1 MVRLHPHAQDR
12 LLERG
17 ASKEEV
23 VATVEG
29 GESFPAKN
37 TECTGFRR
45 NFLFNSVWRGKHYAT
60 KQIEA
65 YAVKED
71 KDWVVITIITRYF

>member
-1 MVRLHPHAQDR
+1 MVTLHPHAQDR

-29 GESFPAKN
+29 GESFPAKYGR
-37 TECTGFRR
+37 TGFRR
-45 NFLFNSVWRGKHYAT
+45 NFPFNSIWRGKHYAI

-71 KDWVVITIITRYF
+71 KDWVVITIVTRYF

>member
-1 MVRLHPHAQDR
+1 MIKLHPHAQDR

-17 ASKEEV
+17 ATTAEV
-23 VATVEG
+23 TETVER
-29 GESFPAKN
+29 GESFPAKYGR
-37 TECTGFRR
+37 TGFRR
-45 NFLFNSVWRGKHYAT
+45 NFTYNNTWRGKQYAT

-71 KDWVVITIITRYF
+71 KDWLVITIVTRYF

>member
-1 MVRLHPHAQDR
+1 MVKLHPHAQDR

-17 ASKEEV
+17 AGKEEV

-29 GESFPAKN
+29 GESFPAKYGR
-37 TECTGFRR
+37 TGFRR
-45 NFLFNSVWRGKHYAT
+45 NFSFNNVWRGKHYAT

-71 KDWVVITIITRYF
+71 KDWVVITIVTRYF